1 MQIMDC
7 RSVEFSPEKSEER
20 IHRALQVFPRRV
32 LMRVLAFALH
42 VLGARRKVVAALVEM
57 PEESVKT
64 AVGLALRGGFPAL
77 RDRRLSVASAVARDS
92 PTLPKVSVRREKAC
106 CVVDFGAQA
115 KTLSMPIRHRVQVRA
130 VLLSL
135 LSAELLSVPE
145 TASGLGISTAHCR
158 ELARKLAS
166 QDVAE
171 ALVDKRQGQ
180 QHDYRVGPEQKA
192 EIIQQIAARAVT
204 GHSTSSAVL
213 AAQVNERTQAAL
225 SARTIRWHIHNL
237 GLANIKQTLP
247 PLVAAL
253 KKTANDSP

>member
-1 MQIMDC
+1 MMDC
-7 RSVEFSPEKSEER
+7 RSVEFSPEKSEQR
-20 IHRALQVFPRRV
+20 IQRALQVFPRRV

-42 VLGARRKVVAALVEM
+42 LLGVRRKTVAALVEM

-77 RDRRLSVASAVARDS
+77 RDRRLSAATAIAGDTPS
-92 PTLPKVSVRREKAC
+92 PPKVSVRQEEAH
-106 CVVDFGAQA
+106 CVVDFGAPA
-115 KTLSMPIRHRVQVRA
+115 KTLRMPISHRVQVRT

-135 LSAELLSVPE
+135 ASAELLSVQE
-145 TASGLGISTAHCR
+145 TASSLGISAAHCR

-171 ALVDKRQGQ
+171 ALIDKRQGQ

-213 AAQVNERTQAAL
+213 AEQVNARTQAAL
-225 SARTIRWHIHNL
+225 SARTIRWHIHHL
-237 GLANIKQTLP
+237 GLANIRKTLP

-253 KKTANDSP
+253 KKTADDSA

>member
-1 MQIMDC
+1 MDC

-20 IHRALQVFPRRV
+20 IQRALQVFPRRM

-42 VLGARRKVVAALVEM
+42 LLGARRKVVAALVGM

-77 RDRRLSVASAVARDS
+77 RDRRLSATTAVTRASPS
-92 PTLPKVSVRREKAC
+92 PPQVSVRREQAW
-106 CVVDFGAQA
+106 CVVDFGAHA
-115 KTLSMPIRHRVQVRA
+115 KTLRMPLNHPVQVRT

-135 LSAELLSVPE
+135 LSAELLSVQE
-145 TASGLGISTAHCR
+145 TASSLGISAAHCR

-166 QDVAE
+166 QDVAD

-204 GHSTSSAVL
+204 GHSTSSEVL
-213 AAQVNERTQAAL
+213 AEQVNARTQAAL
-225 SARTIRWHIHNL
+225 SARTIRWHIQNL

-253 KKTANDSP
+253 KKTADDSP

>member
-1 MQIMDC
+1 MDC
-7 RSVEFSPEKSEER
+7 RSVDFSPQKSEER

-42 VLGARRKVVAALVEM
+42 LLGARRKVVAALVGM

-64 AVGLALRGGFPAL
+64 VVGLALRDGFAAL
-77 RDRRLSVASAVARDS
+77 RDRRLSAATAVARAS
-92 PTLPKVSVRREKAC
+92 PSPPPVSVRQEEQW
-106 CVVDFGAQA
+106 CVVDFGAHA
-115 KTLSMPIRHRVQVRA
+115 KTLRIPTNHPVQVRT

-135 LSAELLSVPE
+135 LNAELLSVPQ
-145 TASGLGISTAHCR
+145 TASGLGISAAHCR

-166 QDVAE
+166 QDVARS
-171 ALVDKRQGQ
+171 LVDKRQGQ
-180 QHDYRVGPEQKA
+180 QRDYRVGPEHKA
-192 EIIQQIAARAVT
+192 ELIQQIAARAVT
-204 GHSTSSAVL
+204 GHSTSSEVL
-213 AAQVNERTQAAL
+213 AAQVNERTRAGL

-253 KKTANDSP
+253 KKTSDDCP